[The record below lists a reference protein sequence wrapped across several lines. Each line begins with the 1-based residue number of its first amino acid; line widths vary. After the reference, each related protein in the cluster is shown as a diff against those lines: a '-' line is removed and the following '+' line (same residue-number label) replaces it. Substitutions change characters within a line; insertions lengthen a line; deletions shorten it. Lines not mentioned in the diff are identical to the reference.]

1 MKSRTKLILFILTAV
16 VVSLPLLQQ
25 QLRIFPFK
33 KLAGVEVESPKPQLS
48 FKNWTSQRFQRQSE
62 AYLQQ
67 HYGFREPL
75 TRFYNQYLWDF
86 FDMSN
91 LLSGNWIQVSDDGWY
106 FESQNVREYY
116 EGNAEKYA
124 KDSLDMINKMNGEVF
139 RLYQIQHLLEDYGTH
154 LFVLLIPGKE
164 MIYPE
169 KLPTEVPYQK
179 KPHLSA
185 YDYFKTSFDKAG
197 IHYID
202 IRSWFQ
208 QAKDTAD
215 YLLFPQTGTHWS
227 NLAAMR
233 VADSLIGYM
242 EQAKGIQMN
251 HFSVGPRY
259 EATLHP
265 DDDLEQLLNL
275 IRPLEKAPNYYAETR
290 VIEKPGTVKPTL
302 ITIGDSFYWNIIEH
316 TPFKDIFQALP
327 YWYYFSTV
335 YFDEPAHHISE
346 LDLLDEVLDADFVM
360 LSYSSTQ
367 LYKMS
372 DGFTQQLLTELCY
385 DPEEIAAKKEWL
397 MNDIRHQKAWFADL
411 QRRVEA
417 WGTDLEEAL
426 RDEADLA
433 LKKSPAQYL
442 PALRD
447 SIPTKR
453 STKAQQHYG
462 IQ

>member
-16 VVSLPLLQQ
+16 LVFLPMLQQ
-25 QLRIFPFK
+25 QFEIFPLR
-33 KLAGVEVESPKPQLS
+33 KLAGVETEQPKPKLTLS
-48 FKNWTSQRFQRQSE
+48 NYKSQKFQKQSE

-75 TRFYNQYLWDF
+75 TRLYNQYLWDF
-86 FDMSN
+86 FQQSN
-91 LLSGNWIQVSDDGWY
+91 LKKNQWIYVTDSNWY

-116 EGNAEKYA
+116 EGNAQQYS
-124 KDSLDMINKMNGEVF
+124 KDSLDMLAKLNEELF
-139 RLYQIQHLLEDYGTH
+139 RIYQMQHVLEDYGTH

-169 KLPTEVPYQK
+169 QLPTDVPFPK
-179 KPHLSA
+179 KDHLSA
-185 YDYFKTSFDKAG
+185 YRFFAEKFQEFG
-197 IHYID
+197 INYID
-202 IRSWFQ
+202 IGDWFLQ
-208 QAKDTAD
+208 IKDTTD
-215 YLLFPQTGTHWS
+215 YLLFPKNGTHWS
-227 NLAAMR
+227 NLASMH
-233 VADSLIGYM
+233 VADSLIRYM
-242 EQAKGIQMN
+242 ERLGGVSIR
-251 HFSVGPRY
+251 HFSIGPKY
-259 EATLHP
+259 PKTVHP
-265 DDDLEQLLNL
+265 DDDLEQLFNL
-275 IRPLEKAPNYYAETR
+275 VRPLEKTPSYFAKTQVIDNPNA
-290 VIEKPGTVKPTL
+290 VKPTL

-316 TPFKDIFQALP
+316 SPYKDVFKATP
-327 YWYYFSTV
+327 YWYYFSSV
-335 YFDEPAHHISE
+335 YFDDPYKNTDEVPV
-346 LDLLDEVLDADFVM
+346 LDEVLDADFVM

-372 DGFTQQLLTELCY
+372 DGFSKRFLTELCY

-397 MNDIRHQKAWFADL
+397 MDNIRHQKAWLADL

-417 WGTDLEEAL
+417 WGTDIEEAL